1 MKLRILS
8 DLHTEFW
15 KGESLEYKKRFFV
28 QDWTNQQND
37 VLILA
42 GDISVGPAKLKFTL
56 EYFSEYSNHVIYIPG
71 NHEYYGY
78 NLESYKDLKLPSNV
92 HFLNPGWI
100 KLEDVTFIAAT
111 LWTDFHNDP
120 IAAFDASRGITD
132 FKRIK
137 TKHEPFRFTPKDC
150 QNLHVKERK
159 FILDAYKSLPGR
171 KVIITHFIPHETL
184 ITPYWQ
190 QHGGLLNKYFAPNM
204 DLEYLQPEVWVFGH
218 THDCSDQVI
227 GNTRFVANPFGY
239 LGYENQE
246 DFDPSK
252 IIEL

>member
-8 DLHTEFW
+8 DIHTEFW
-15 KGESLEYKKRFFV
+15 KHQSQEWYNYAYPEH
-28 QDWTNQQND
+28 T
-37 VLILA
+37 LILA
-42 GDISVGPAKLKFTL
+42 GDISVGPSKLEKTL
-56 EYFSEYSNHVIYIPG
+56 KHFAERHKHVIALAG

-78 NLESYKDLKLPSNV
+78 NLNSYDNLNLPDNV
-92 HFLNPGWI
+92 HFLNPDWI
-100 KLEDVTFIAAT
+100 KLEDVTFIGAT
-111 LWTDFHNDP
+111 LWTDFRNDP

-137 TKHEPFRFTPKDC
+137 TKHSAENEGTHSRFTPMDC

-171 KVIITHFIPHETL
+171 KVIITHFIPHESL
-184 ITPYWQ
+184 ITPYRQ

-204 DLEYLQPEVWVFGH
+204 DLEYLQPELWVFGH

-227 GNTRFVANPFGY
+227 GNTRFVANPHGY
-239 LGYENQE
+239 LGYESQD
-246 DFDPSK
+246 DFDPSM